1 MLEQTLQSSGLTAII
16 QKLLLDLRE
25 EMSLVGCMANEDEID
40 AIKVRGA
47 LFALITARLE
57 DAHEIAVK
65 GQSSKADQE
74 LISQITSDLEGNL
87 DEIRILLNASAI
99 VSKP

>member
-1 MLEQTLQSSGLTAII
+1 M
-16 QKLLLDLRE
+16 LLLDLRE

-57 DAHEIAVK
+57 DAHEIAAK
-65 GQSSKADQE
+65 GQSSKADQK
-74 LISQITSDLEGNL
+74 LISQLTNDLECNL
-87 DEIRILLNASAI
+87 EEIRVLLDASAI
-99 VSKP
+99 VSELRLEKS